1 MYNYRFG
8 RNSCTW
14 GCDKNAEYF
23 QNCVH
28 LKVAEEKELRGFGRE
43 LIWTRNI
50 NSISICRIAK
60 GRGIRQ
66 VQRPG

>member
-1 MYNYRFG
+1 MG
-8 RNSCTW
+8 
-14 GCDKNAEYF
+14 GIVAPGDVIKM
-23 QNCVH
+23 QNIF
-28 LKVAEEKELRGFGRE
+28 KIARIYQVAEDRELKGFGRE